1 MTEDRGYTEADEA
14 AVLDS
19 PEWTKQDFAQA
30 KRGRD
35 VLPREFLA
43 NRGREVA
50 GVVDESGG
58 GSAMRLPKSG

>member
-1 MTEDRGYTEADEA
+1 MTDSEGYTEADEA
-14 AVLDS
+14 AELDS
-19 PEWTKQDFAQA
+19 PEWTKEDFAQA

-43 NRGREVA
+43 KRGLGST

-58 GSAMRLPKSG
+58 GPGVG

>member
-1 MTEDRGYTEADEA
+1 MTDDSGYTEADEA

-19 PEWTKQDFAQA
+19 PEWTKEDFAQA

-35 VLPREFLA
+35 VLPRGFLA
-43 NRGREVA
+43 KRGPEVA

-58 GSAMRLPKSG
+58 GRE